1 MTSPVDPYTCE
12 SAEGFQSG
20 APATSETSSAPV
32 GGEAERLPART
43 CRRCGVVE
51 QGTADRCR
59 SCGTFLPANSVALRH
74 GRRRRVALPGPETSE
89 LFLAYAADLGGDLSA
104 GQRVLLARLVEADR
118 IAQTCSAWLGSTRAK
133 PSNSRVLAVVGALLS
148 AAQTTARLALALGLE
163 RRARQLPS
171 LAEYLRDRQR
181 EAEADADSGAEP

>member
-1 MTSPVDPYTCE
+1 MTSPFDCDSCE

-20 APATSETSSAPV
+20 APAASESPSAPV

-51 QGTADRCR
+51 QGTAQQCR
-59 SCGTFLPANSVALRH
+59 SCGTFLPGNSTALRH
-74 GRRRRVALPGPETSE
+74 GKRRRLPLPSPETSD
-89 LFLAYAADLGGDLSA
+89 LFLAYAADLGGNLSA

-118 IAQTCSAWLGSTRAK
+118 IAQTCAAWLGSTRAN

-148 AAQTTARLALALGLE
+148 SAQTTARLALALGLE
-163 RRARQLPS
+163 RKARQLPS
-171 LAEYLRDRQR
+171 LAEYLSARR
-181 EAEADADSGAEP
+181 AEAGAGEGSEL